1 MMALIAG
8 VIAMPAMRAR
18 VAGIAGQAVTGE
30 LDSLLSYRPV
40 PWAAVEMIPRASAAR
55 LWTGH
60 LRGGVRPSSLE
71 RRNLLEPPPG

>member
-18 VAGIAGQAVTGE
+18 VAGIARQAVTGE

-40 PWAAVEMIPRASAAR
+40 PWAAAVEMIRERPLLGYGPGTFAAEFVPHHPA
-55 LWTGH
+55 TD
-60 LRGGVRPSSLE
+60 PE
-71 RRNLLEPPPG
+71 